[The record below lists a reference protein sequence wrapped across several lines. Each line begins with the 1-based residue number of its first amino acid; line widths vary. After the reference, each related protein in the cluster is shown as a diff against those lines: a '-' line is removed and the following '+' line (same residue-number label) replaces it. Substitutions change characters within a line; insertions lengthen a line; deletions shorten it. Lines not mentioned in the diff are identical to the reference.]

1 VFRGPEQLASI
12 TSRPG
17 LPVPFA
23 LAIQIHESAVENSFS
38 AMLAGRTLNE
48 RRLNKLLDQ
57 IAPEDAD
64 DRSASRNS
72 GDQDSETPFEIRFS
86 RSRPV
91 IFESRSGVVRI
102 GLRGTRFVQDDRE
115 INKAMEITAVYEPTE
130 ADNGSITLRRAG
142 KVDVDFPGER
152 LTLGEVGLK
161 SIIQKK
167 FSALFPDEILDEPLR
182 IGDDA
187 NLEALRGREF
197 RPSLAKAEDGWF
209 SLAFQ

>member
-1 VFRGPEQLASI
+1 
-12 TSRPG
+12 
-17 LPVPFA
+17 
-23 LAIQIHESAVENSFS
+23 
-38 AMLAGRTLNE
+38 MLAGRTLNE

-57 IAPEDAD
+57 IAPASED
-64 DRSASRNS
+64 DRSATPTS

-91 IFESRSGVVRI
+91 IFESRDGVVRI

-115 INKAMEITAVYEPTE
+115 INKAMEITAMYEPTE
-130 ADNGSITLRRAG
+130 SLDGSIILRRAG

-167 FSALFPDEILDEPLR
+167 FSALFPDEILDDSPR

-197 RPSLAKAEDGWF
+197 SPSLAIAEDGWF
-209 SLAFQ
+209 TLAFQ